1 PEDDKKHMP
10 PKNKAQLTD
19 EELLILS
26 EWVTSG
32 ASFEQKLVTL
42 PAKSELYQ
50 LASVKFEGKK
60 IYSFDA
66 ADAEDIEA
74 LNTSFRSVQ
83 PLFPES
89 PALDVS
95 YFGISTFPPK
105 SLSDLKSVKDQ
116 VVRFSLNK
124 MPLAGVDLKFLKDFE
139 HLEELHVNF
148 TDLDAEQLKE
158 ISELKTLEI
167 LALSGNTIEAASLQH
182 ISKMSN
188 LKKLYLWQTGL
199 SLDQQKSIQ
208 TALPETEIDFGFDG
222 KGILYKLNNPIISQ
236 EKMIYQDS
244 LELSISH
251 PIKTAQIRYT
261 LDGTEPD
268 SISSAIYTQPI
279 FVSSTGKLLA
289 KAYAAEWKGS
299 GSSEAIFMRSGIA
312 PIDFKLINEPNSK
325 YKASGAATLFDLV
338 KAEAPNH
345 GQKWLG
351 YQDDPMIVEVE
362 FDHKANQPKELS
374 ISLLYNEGAHIFPPS
389 KITIDGLVNGKW
401 QQLASTIPS
410 ASTSALSA
418 RSELLN
424 FELASTNYE
433 KLKITLTPLP
443 KLPNWHPNAGSKGW
457 VFVDEMIFN
466 E

>member
-1 PEDDKKHMP
+1 
-10 PKNKAQLTD
+10 
-19 EELLILS
+19 
-26 EWVTSG
+26 
-32 ASFEQKLVTL
+32 
-42 PAKSELYQ
+42 
-50 LASVKFEGKK
+50 
-60 IYSFDA
+60 
-66 ADAEDIEA
+66 
-74 LNTSFRSVQ
+74 
-83 PLFPES
+83 
-89 PALDVS
+89 
-95 YFGISTFPPK
+95 
-105 SLSDLKSVKDQ
+105 
-116 VVRFSLNK
+116 
-124 MPLAGVDLKFLKDFE
+124 
-139 HLEELHVNF
+139 
-148 TDLDAEQLKE
+148 
-158 ISELKTLEI
+158 
-167 LALSGNTIEAASLQH
+167 
-182 ISKMSN
+182 
-188 LKKLYLWQTGL
+188 
-199 SLDQQKSIQ
+199 
-208 TALPETEIDFGFDG
+208 FDG